1 MRWLVSVIYDEI
13 LKGVE
18 NEDSIDE
25 RSLNTFRLHFDW
37 AQWPRSM
44 TEFRMT
50 LRYFG
55 SAQDR
60 LSSVWQWFLQ
70 LYWWNNME
78 GVTNTLLPARMF
90 LICRRYHCENG
101 KESPIVEDL
110 VTRHRRAPVG
120 L

>member
-44 TEFRMT
+44 
-50 LRYFG
+50 
-55 SAQDR
+55 
-60 LSSVWQWFLQ
+60 
-70 LYWWNNME
+70 
-78 GVTNTLLPARMF
+78 
-90 LICRRYHCENG
+90 
-101 KESPIVEDL
+101 
-110 VTRHRRAPVG
+110 
-120 L
+120 